1 MASPK
6 PPYGALGAQWKIS
19 GARLCG
25 RTNIAGRAR
34 DRSMHDR
41 RTPSNL
47 LDGQRWAS
55 WGPPVDGRAD
65 LNRSSLCVGLVAR
78 LTGLGEEQVREI
90 LGHDRCRYLL
100 LKQLSRTKHAAV
112 YLAVDRNLAREVV
125 VKIHRDARQ
134 VARMQAI
141 KESQAMA
148 RLSKHPNIVQIYDLG
163 EHIYESDDGERSI
176 WLYSV
181 LERCDCNLFEWCAAK
196 PRRWDEIAV
205 RVIQVAHALACLHR
219 AGLTHRDIKPTNVL
233 ILDGVAKLADFGS
246 VATPGPKLELV
257 GTVGYISPD
266 AAVYGPSFAS
276 DLFALAVT
284 LWVCLFGDLP
294 YTVPSGPN
302 VTRDVAA
309 NAVIQKCIDRAL
321 DWPQTVSPDLPGSVR
336 DLLVRAL
343 DPDSE
348 RRPSLDEFIWVLQT
362 ALDRFSKR
370 RQVWR
375 RATAVT
381 VGVLVAAG
389 VGFSIG
395 AITNRGAGSLLD
407 AAIGALDHP
416 LVRAEAAAW
425 RGHVD
430 TAMGALY
437 RMDIAE
443 LSTQDSVRAGEGAE
457 RIATILAQRGH
468 GADAIRAWFFVVQ
481 FYERAGRMQ
490 QAEHAR
496 HTREKLLSP
505 GSSQS
510 K

>member
-1 MASPK
+1 M
-6 PPYGALGAQWKIS
+6 
-19 GARLCG
+19 
-25 RTNIAGRAR
+25 N
-34 DRSMHDR
+34 HR

-47 LDGQRWAS
+47 LDDGQRWAS

-65 LNRSSLCVGLVAR
+65 LNRSSLCVRLVAR
-78 LTGLGEEQVREI
+78 LSGLGEAEVQEI
-90 LGHDRCRYLL
+90 LAHDRGRYLL
-100 LKQLSRTKHAAV
+100 LKRLSRTKHAAV

-134 VARMQAI
+134 AARMQAI

-163 EHIYESDDGERSI
+163 EHIYESDAGEPSV

-181 LERCDCNLFEWCAAK
+181 LELCDCNLAEWLAT
-196 PRRWDEIAV
+196 PRTWDEIVAL
-205 RVIQVAHALACLHR
+205 VIQVARALACLHR
-219 AGLTHRDIKPTNVL
+219 LGLTHRDIKPTNVL

-294 YTVPSGPN
+294 YTVPCGPD
-302 VTRDVAA
+302 VTRDIVAH
-309 NAVIQKCIDRAL
+309 AVIQKCIDRAIE
-321 DWPQTVSPDLPGSVR
+321 WPQSISPDLPMSVK

-362 ALDRFSKR
+362 ALDRVAR
-370 RQVWR
+370 RR
-375 RATAVT
+375 RMRRRVTAMT
-381 VGVLVAAG
+381 AGVLVAAS

-395 AITNRGAGSLLD
+395 AVMNRGTGSLPLAVLRTLD
-407 AAIGALDHP
+407 PLTQAVYAASMGNGNVALGAIY
-416 LVRAEAAAW
+416 RAHDEAEGLPASERIKVAETAERVAQILEAAGQW
-425 RGHVD
+425 
-430 TAMGALY
+430 
-437 RMDIAE
+437 
-443 LSTQDSVRAGEGAE
+443 
-457 RIATILAQRGH
+457 
-468 GADAIRAWFFVVQ
+468 ADAMEAVVFAIRI
-481 FYERAGRMQ
+481 YERAGRTSEVE
-490 QAEHAR
+490 AAR
-496 HTREKLLSP
+496 VTLEQLLKSGP
-505 GSSQS
+505 YQN